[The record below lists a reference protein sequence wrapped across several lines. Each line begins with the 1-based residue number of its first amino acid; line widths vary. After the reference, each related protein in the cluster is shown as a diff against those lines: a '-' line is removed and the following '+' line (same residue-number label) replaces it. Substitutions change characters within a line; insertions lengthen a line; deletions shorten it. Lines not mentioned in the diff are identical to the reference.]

1 MSQKIE
7 IDHVEHDLDSLSL
20 EAKDIL
26 EKLQYTEEQIQYTNN
41 LCRLLKRAKKS
52 YIQELQREVIEAK
65 SGVDIASL
73 FD

>member
-41 LCRLLKRAKKS
+41 LCRLLKRAKKK
-52 YIQELQREVIEAK
+52 LH
-65 SGVDIASL
+65 SGTTTRSDRSKVRRRYCIAL
-73 FD
+73 